1 MNIKKFTAIILIAL
15 LSVFIL
21 GAFFC
26 SRQSVYAVF
35 AEEAQNVSENA
46 ENQPAESE
54 DVSGE
59 QTDGPASDGVSD
71 SVKQYLMSVYGA
83 EWETHYNQIIEQWG
97 SIEKY
102 LLSASENLPDEYKY
116 KAQELILS
124 AGGYV
129 PLIAYCLLIIGA
141 MAISIYQRIKNKRLA
156 GEIASVKA
164 GQNQELEGDLAIMD
178 GLKAIFTVL
187 KDLTP
192 GERFDGAREVLDS
205 AEAKLDKTCED
216 IKKDA

>member
-1 MNIKKFTAIILIAL
+1 MNVKKYTAIILVAL

-26 SRQSVYAVF
+26 SRQPGYAAS
-35 AEEAQNVSENA
+35 AEEVQTVSENA
-46 ENQPAESE
+46 ENQPVEGE

-59 QTDGPASDGVSD
+59 QTDEPTSDGVSD

-83 EWETHYNQIIEQWG
+83 EWESHYNQIIEQWG

-116 KAQELILS
+116 KAQELIMS

-192 GERFDGAREVLDS
+192 GERFDGAREALIS

>member
-1 MNIKKFTAIILIAL
+1 MNIKKYTAIILVAF

-21 GAFFC
+21 GAFLC
-26 SRQSVYAVF
+26 SRQSVYVAS
-35 AEEAQNVSENA
+35 AEEVQSVSENA
-46 ENQPAESE
+46 ENQPVEGE
-54 DVSGE
+54 NVSGE
-59 QTDGPASDGVSD
+59 QTDEPTSGGVSD
-71 SVKQYLMSVYGA
+71 SVKQYLMSVYGE
-83 EWETHYNQIIEQWG
+83 EWESHYNQIIEQWG

-102 LLSASENLPDEYKY
+102 LLSASENLPEEYKY
-116 KAQELILS
+116 KAQELIMS
-124 AGGYV
+124 VGGYV

-141 MAISIYQRIKNKRLA
+141 MAISIYQRVKNKRLA

-192 GERFDGAREVLDS
+192 GERFDGSREALLS

>member
-1 MNIKKFTAIILIAL
+1 MTNKKFNVILILSL
-15 LSVFIL
+15 LMVFML

-26 SRQSVYAVF
+26 SRQYVYAAS
-35 AEEAQNVSENA
+35 AEEVQSVSENA
-46 ENQPAESE
+46 ENQPVEGE

-59 QTDGPASDGVSD
+59 QTDEPTSNGVSD

-116 KAQELILS
+116 KAQELIVN

-129 PLIAYCLLIIGA
+129 PIIAYCLLILGA
-141 MAISIYQRIKNKRLA
+141 IAFTIYQWRKNKKVARDLD
-156 GEIASVKA
+156 SVKA
-164 GQNQELEGDLAIMD
+164 GQNQELEGELAIMD
-178 GLKAIFTVL
+178 GLKALFTVL
-187 KDLTP
+187 KELTP
-192 GERFDGAREVLDS
+192 GERFSSSRASLES
-205 AEAKLDKTCED
+205 AETKINKASEV